1 MKLRVDIKRR
11 VGTFHLDVSFAVED
25 KKLTAIFGPSGGG
38 KTTILNC
45 IAGVIAPSDGEISI
59 DGTTLYSA
67 KNRIDLPPEGRRM
80 GYVFQEGLLFPH
92 LTVEKNIFYGF
103 RREDGGG
110 GCHIAPQA
118 VIDVLDIRHL
128 LGKRPG
134 QLSGGEQQRVAI
146 ARALLSHPR
155 LLIFDEPVSAL
166 DWGLKSRFLGYLRR
180 VKDEFRV
187 PILYVTHAL
196 SEIMNLADEVIVVK
210 DGRVLAT
217 GGVSSLFH
225 YPHIFPIIEAEGL
238 ENVLTLKVLL
248 HNTERGMT
256 ELALGGQRLVV
267 PLGGPEP
274 GSTVSVIVRAQDII
288 VSRERPTGLS
298 ARNILKGVVEDV
310 SVVGNKAVLYV
321 NPGER
326 MIVEI
331 TRESLR
337 ELGIKKGETYFFII
351 KSNSIRVC

>member
-1 MKLRVDIKRR
+1 MKLSVDIRR
-11 VGTFHLDVSFAVED
+11 RAGTFYLDVAFSIE
-25 KKLTAIFGPSGGG
+25 KPLTAIFGPSGSG

-45 IAGVIAPSDGEISI
+45 ITGVVEPGDGEVSI
-59 DGTTLYSA
+59 DGKPLYSS
-67 KNRIDLPPEGRRM
+67 KDRINLPPEDRSI

-103 RREDGGG
+103 RQEDEAR
-110 GCHIAPQA
+110 CHIVPQA
-118 VIDVLDIRHL
+118 VIDVLEIQNL
-128 LGKRPG
+128 LGKRPSR
-134 QLSGGEQQRVAI
+134 LSGGEQQRVAI

-180 VKDEFRV
+180 IKEEFRV

-210 DGRVLAT
+210 DGRVLVT

-225 YPHIFPIIEAEGL
+225 YPDIFPMIESEGL
-238 ENVLTLKVLL
+238 ENVLTLKVLS
-248 HNTERGMT
+248 HNKERGVT
-256 ELALGGQRLVV
+256 ELGLGRQRLVV
-267 PLGGPEP
+267 PLGGPES
-274 GSTVSVIVRAQDII
+274 GSRVSAIVRAQDII

-310 SVVGNKAVLYV
+310 SVVGSKAVLFV
-321 NPGER
+321 DLGEHI
-326 MIVEI
+326 IVEI
-331 TRESLR
+331 TLESLK
-337 ELGIKKGETYFFII
+337 ELGIDTGETYFFII